1 MTVAR
6 GVCLIKV
13 LVVDDHDLVRTGI
26 TRMLA
31 DIDGL
36 QVVGQADSGEES
48 LKKARELKP
57 DVVLMDVKMPG
68 IGGLEATRKLMRSH
82 PDMKVVAVTVCEED
96 PFPTRLRQAGAAGY
110 MTKGGGLAEMVQA
123 IRLVFAGQRYI
134 SPQIAQQLALKSFQ
148 PQVNNSPFDLLSER
162 EIQIALMIVGC
173 QKVQTISDKLCL
185 SPKTVNTT
193 VTVSTKSFRSAAM
206 LSLHCWQYVTA
217 WSMPAPE
224 MTQPF
229 DPSAFLATCSGRP
242 GVYRMFDS
250 EARLL
255 YVGKAKNLKKR
266 LASYFRKTGHAPKTG
281 ALVARIAQIETTIT
295 ANETEALLLEQTLI
309 KEWRPPYNILLRD
322 DKSYPYV
329 HLSDGNF
336 PRLSIHRGAKKA
348 KGRYFGPYPSAGA
361 IRESLSLMQ
370 KTFLVRQCE
379 DSFYKNRTRPCL
391 QYQIKRCK
399 GPCVGLVEPEVY
411 AEDVRH
417 SVMFLE
423 GRSNAL
429 TDELNASMEKAAMAL
444 DFERAAEL
452 RDQISLLRRV
462 QDQQSMDGGTG
473 DVDVVAAFVNP
484 GGACVHMISV
494 RGGRVLGSKNFFPQV
509 GIEEEVGEV
518 MSAFLAQYFLGGV
531 ERELPNEV
539 IVNVVHDD
547 FPTLIDAIEALR
559 GREMTISHRVRGTR
573 ARWQQLA
580 VTNAEQALSARL
592 ANRQHVTA
600 RFEALA
606 EVLKLDEPPLRLE
619 CYDIS
624 HSSGEATVASCVVF
638 GPEGPIKSDYRRYN
652 IEGVTAGDDYAAIH
666 QALTRRFSKIKDGEG
681 KLPDI
686 LLVDGGKGQLSM
698 ARDVLNE
705 LAVPDLILLGVAK
718 GATRKAGFE
727 TLYLNDAAHEFT
739 LPGDSPALHLIQQ
752 IRDEAH
758 RFAITGHRAR
768 RGKTRRTSTL
778 EGVAGVGPTRR
789 RDLLKHFGGLQ
800 ELSRASIE
808 EIAKAPGISKK
819 LAESIY
825 ANLHSE

>member
-1 MTVAR
+1 
-6 GVCLIKV
+6 
-13 LVVDDHDLVRTGI
+13 
-26 TRMLA
+26 
-31 DIDGL
+31 
-36 QVVGQADSGEES
+36 
-48 LKKARELKP
+48 
-57 DVVLMDVKMPG
+57 
-68 IGGLEATRKLMRSH
+68 
-82 PDMKVVAVTVCEED
+82 
-96 PFPTRLRQAGAAGY
+96 
-110 MTKGGGLAEMVQA
+110 
-123 IRLVFAGQRYI
+123 
-134 SPQIAQQLALKSFQ
+134 
-148 PQVNNSPFDLLSER
+148 
-162 EIQIALMIVGC
+162 
-173 QKVQTISDKLCL
+173 
-185 SPKTVNTT
+185 
-193 VTVSTKSFRSAAM
+193 
-206 LSLHCWQYVTA
+206 
-217 WSMPAPE
+217 
-224 MTQPF
+224 MTQMF
-229 DPSAFLATCSGRP
+229 DHSAFLSTCSGRP
-242 GVYRMFDS
+242 GVYRMFD
-250 EARLL
+250 AQGQLL
-255 YVGKAKNLKKR
+255 YVGKAKNLKNR

-309 KEWRPPYNILLRD
+309 KESRPPYNILLRD

-329 HLSDGNF
+329 YLSDGAF
-336 PRLSIHRGAKKA
+336 ARLSIHRGAKKG

-361 IRESLSLMQ
+361 IRESLGLLQ
-370 KTFLVRQCE
+370 KTFQVRQCE
-379 DSFYKNRTRPCL
+379 DSYYRNRTRPCL

-399 GPCVGLVEPEVY
+399 APCVGLVEPEVY

-429 TDELNASMEKAAMAL
+429 SDELNSAMEQAAMAL
-444 DFERAAEL
+444 NFERAAEL
-452 RDQISLLRRV
+452 RDQVSLLRRV
-462 QDQQSMDGGTG
+462 QDQQSMEGGTG

-484 GGACVHMISV
+484 GGACVHLISV

-531 ERELPNEV
+531 DRELPAEI
-539 IVNVVHDD
+539 IVNVVHED
-547 FPTLIDAIEALR
+547 FPTLIDAIQESR
-559 GREMTISHRVRGTR
+559 GRELSISHRVRGTR

-592 ANRQHVTA
+592 ANRLHVA
-600 RFEALA
+600 SRFEALA
-606 EVLKLDEPPLRLE
+606 QALDLDEPPQRLE

-652 IEGVTAGDDYAAIH
+652 IEGVTAGDDYAAMH
-666 QALTRRFSKIKDGEG
+666 QALTRRFGKIKDGES

-686 LLVDGGKGQLSM
+686 LLVDGGKGQLNM
-698 ARDVLNE
+698 AREVLDE

-718 GATRKAGFE
+718 GVTRKAGFE
-727 TLYLNDAAHEFT
+727 TLYLNDVAHEFT